1 MRYRRLISRW
11 LPVAWVSV
19 TLWSAQAQPREV
31 FGLPRTFSLQ
41 VAETYL
47 RTDVE
52 MERQLQEAGTP
63 STSVTRQRVLIQPAL
78 GLGLNGWAYHP
89 NLLQYSSQTEFGL
102 SWQDSRIDP
111 GQHGTDSQF
120 LQRYH
125 LFLDFLSQKPYALA
139 LSADKDMTYRDY
151 DFFSRVRVDSE
162 RYGARGGYSA
172 GAVPI
177 NVAYQHYNETVD
189 DPTRPTKLSQDTVSL
204 TANSL
209 RRSGQA
215 TTQLSYN
222 LDYYT
227 RQDDGFSD
235 QKGMSQNAILFDSE
249 TFGPDEKHRLTS
261 LLNLNSISETTMPT
275 DKLMLQENLRLQ
287 HTETLASFYDY
298 EYDYTSSGDANT
310 RANQGRLGLT
320 HQLYENLTTT
330 PDIHGYTARSDAPG
344 GWLDTTRYGTA
355 LDEQYTR
362 RLGTWGNLSLGYDG
376 AIDREERKANG
387 QPLTIIEEMHTLSDS
402 KLTFLNQP
410 GVVQSSI
417 RVTDKTGTLT
427 YTLDLDYAVI
437 PHGEMTEIRRI
448 TGGRIPDG
456 SIVLVDYT
464 TVLDPSASYTSYNNS
479 VSFRLDCWQGLFAVY
494 GRWTTLDYSGGERLN
509 LRWMDDKIIG
519 ADSTWRWLHVG
530 AEYELMD
537 SNLSPYNRTRL
548 FQSGN
553 FKLTDTATVGLDVDQ
568 RWTSFRDQGTQQS
581 SYGFIAR
588 YREQFTSALAWN
600 VEGGMRIDRGPGFDR
615 DYGIVRTEL
624 DWAVG
629 KLKVKVGYEFSS
641 ESHPTDLMQRQFAYL
656 RIKRD
661 F

>member
-102 SWQDSRIDP
+102 SWQDTRIDP

-189 DPTRPTKLSQDTVSL
+189 DPTRPTKFSQDTVSL

-222 LDYYT
+222 LD
-227 RQDDGFSD
+227 
-235 QKGMSQNAILFDSE
+235 
-249 TFGPDEKHRLTS
+249 
-261 LLNLNSISETTMPT
+261 
-275 DKLMLQENLRLQ
+275 
-287 HTETLASFYDY
+287 
-298 EYDYTSSGDANT
+298 
-310 RANQGRLGLT
+310 
-320 HQLYENLTTT
+320 
-330 PDIHGYTARSDAPG
+330 
-344 GWLDTTRYGTA
+344 
-355 LDEQYTR
+355 
-362 RLGTWGNLSLGYDG
+362 
-376 AIDREERKANG
+376 
-387 QPLTIIEEMHTLSDS
+387 
-402 KLTFLNQP
+402 
-410 GVVQSSI
+410 
-417 RVTDKTGTLT
+417 
-427 YTLDLDYAVI
+427 
-437 PHGEMTEIRRI
+437 
-448 TGGRIPDG
+448 
-456 SIVLVDYT
+456 
-464 TVLDPSASYTSYNNS
+464 
-479 VSFRLDCWQGLFAVY
+479 
-494 GRWTTLDYSGGERLN
+494 
-509 LRWMDDKIIG
+509 
-519 ADSTWRWLHVG
+519 
-530 AEYELMD
+530 
-537 SNLSPYNRTRL
+537 
-548 FQSGN
+548 
-553 FKLTDTATVGLDVDQ
+553 
-568 RWTSFRDQGTQQS
+568 
-581 SYGFIAR
+581 
-588 YREQFTSALAWN
+588 
-600 VEGGMRIDRGPGFDR
+600 
-615 DYGIVRTEL
+615 
-624 DWAVG
+624 
-629 KLKVKVGYEFSS
+629 
-641 ESHPTDLMQRQFAYL
+641 
-656 RIKRD
+656 
-661 F
+661 